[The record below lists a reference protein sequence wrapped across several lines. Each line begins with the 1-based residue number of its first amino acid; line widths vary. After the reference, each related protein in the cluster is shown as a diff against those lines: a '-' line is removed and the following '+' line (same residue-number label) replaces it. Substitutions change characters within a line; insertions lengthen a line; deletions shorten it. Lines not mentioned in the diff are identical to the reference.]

1 MTFKSIVRGAAL
13 LVCSA
18 IVAMAS
24 GASAQQKVEATLSTP
39 NSREFSIVR
48 LEQLFADKLKEK
60 TNGNMVVAIVTDGQ
74 LGGMKESI
82 EAVMAG
88 NLEMCQVNNAFLNSV
103 MPETALFDLPFIFRD
118 NDHMH
123 HVVRGPIGQ
132 GVYGRL
138 EQQTGLRIMMA
149 GIADGPRS
157 VYNRTRP
164 IHTPADLKGLKL
176 RVMES
181 PLMVDTFT
189 TLGALPVPM
198 AFPAI
203 YMAMKQ
209 GVIDGAETPP
219 AGLAD
224 QKASEVAK
232 YYSLTQHFSSPSS
245 VAVNAKWFDQLPP
258 QYQAAMKEA
267 MADALAWYDAL
278 YAEETRKGLDLAKA
292 QGMEVNPVDDLN
304 QFHEAVKPVYQKYGP
319 RVGGLQAIQAVI
331 DTK

>member
-1 MTFKSIVRGAAL
+1 
-13 LVCSA
+13 
-18 IVAMAS
+18 
-24 GASAQQKVEATLSTP
+24 
-39 NSREFSIVR
+39 
-48 LEQLFADKLKEK
+48 
-60 TNGNMVVAIVTDGQ
+60 
-74 LGGMKESI
+74 
-82 EAVMAG
+82 
-88 NLEMCQVNNAFLNSV
+88 MCQVNNAFLNSIL
-103 MPETALFDLPFIFRD
+103 PETGLFDLPFIFRD

-132 GVYGRL
+132 AVYGRL
-138 EQQTGLRIMMA
+138 EQKTGIRIMMA

-157 VYNRTRP
+157 VYNRVRP
-164 IHTPADLKGLKL
+164 IHTPTDLKGLKI

-181 PLMVDTFT
+181 PLQVATFKA
-189 TLGALPVPM
+189 LGALPVPM

-245 VAVNAKWFDQLPP
+245 VAVNAKWFDGLPP
-258 QYQAAMKEA
+258 QYQSATKEA
-267 MADALAWYDAL
+267 MAEALAWYDAL
-278 YAEETRKGLDLAKA
+278 YVEETRKGLELAKA
-292 QGMEVNPVDDLN
+292 QGMEVNAVDN
-304 QFHEAVKPVYQKYGP
+304 PAAFHDAVKPVYEEYAP
-319 RVGGLQAIQAVI
+319 RVGGMQAIQAVL